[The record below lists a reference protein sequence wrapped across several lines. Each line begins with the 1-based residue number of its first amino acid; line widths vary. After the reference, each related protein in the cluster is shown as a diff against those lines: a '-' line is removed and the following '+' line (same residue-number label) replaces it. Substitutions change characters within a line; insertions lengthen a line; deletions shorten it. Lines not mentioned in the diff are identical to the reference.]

1 MENKYNFELFMD
13 MLILCFLANFL
24 FWYYDSLPSGDMV
37 LKLTGSLY
45 CSFTIFLQSSEKV
58 TV

>member
-1 MENKYNFELFMD
+1 MENKYNF
-13 MLILCFLANFL
+13 L
-24 FWYYDSLPSGDMV
+24 FWYYNSLPSGDVV